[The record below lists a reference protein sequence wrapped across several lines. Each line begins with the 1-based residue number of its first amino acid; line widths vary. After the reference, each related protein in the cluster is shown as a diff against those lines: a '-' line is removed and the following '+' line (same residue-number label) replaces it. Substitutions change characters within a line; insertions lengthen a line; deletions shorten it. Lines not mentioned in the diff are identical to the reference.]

1 MDFNALLQH
10 LIAAILFG
18 AVGILMFV
26 LALWV
31 IRKITP
37 FSIEKELAED
47 QNIALGIVLGAMM
60 IGLALILGQAIGG
73 S

>member
-1 MDFNALLQH
+1 MDFTALLQH

-26 LALWV
+26 VALWV
-31 IRKITP
+31 IRKVSP

-47 QNIALGIVLGAMM
+47 QNVALGIVLGAMM
-60 IGLALILGQAIGG
+60 IGLAIILGQAIA
-73 S
+73 

>member
-18 AVGILMFV
+18 AVGIVMFV

-31 IRKITP
+31 IRKVSP
-37 FSIEKELAED
+37 FSIEKELSED
-47 QNIALGIVLGAMM
+47 HNIALGIVLGAMM

-73 S
+73 P